1 MLLLPLTA
9 AQLLWINIL
18 VDGPPALAVS
28 LDRALGVMK
37 RAPRPHDAALLDG
50 PAIRFVLLTGAVKA
64 GVGLAMLL
72 YLPWLG
78 LSTIATRT
86 GVFLYETLAQLAFVY
101 PSRQL
106 SLRRERNPVL
116 NVIVVA
122 SVLAQ
127 PVIVYLP
134 GMRRLLDLTSL
145 DLLGWC
151 NVVCCVGISWLFADF
166 YSRRVR
172 ARSGNGLRY
181 SAAAPPG
188 PHAAVR

>member
-1 MLLLPLTA
+1 
-9 AQLLWINIL
+9 
-18 VDGPPALAVS
+18 
-28 LDRALGVMK
+28 
-37 RAPRPHDAALLDG
+37 
-50 PAIRFVLLTGAVKA
+50 
-64 GVGLAMLL
+64 MLL

-106 SLRRERNPVL
+106 SLTRERNRVL

-122 SVLAQ
+122 SVLVQ

-151 NVVCCVGISWLFADF
+151 NVVCCVGVSWLFADL

-172 ARSGNGLRY
+172 ARY
-181 SAAAPPG
+181 
-188 PHAAVR
+188 AAVR